1 MTKKIVRPRGRPR
14 EFDVAEAVA
23 AAQDLFHSK
32 DYETV
37 NVSDVTEALGINT
50 PSFYSAFGS
59 KAGLYNQVI
68 KRYAQHGAIPLEEL
82 LRPDR
87 PVAECL
93 SAVLEEAARRYSENP
108 AGTGCIVLEGS
119 RCSDQEAR
127 KLARAAHAAAAELI
141 RSFIA
146 DRHPDAADTLT
157 EYMSTVMI
165 GLSAQ
170 ARAGKGQKALL
181 DTARLASRAFASALS
196 D

>member
-1 MTKKIVRPRGRPR
+1 M
-14 EFDVAEAVA
+14 
-23 AAQDLFHSK
+23 
-32 DYETV
+32 
-37 NVSDVTEALGINT
+37 
-50 PSFYSAFGS
+50 
-59 KAGLYNQVI
+59 
-68 KRYAQHGAIPLEEL
+68 HGARHKARFGARKPSHHRRHLFGM
-82 LRPDR
+82 
-87 PVAECL
+87 
-93 SAVLEEAARRYSENP
+93 AVTLYRHESMRQSRMLKISSTPAARRYSENP

-127 KLARAAHAAAAELI
+127 ELARAAHAAAAELI